1 MTLKEEITAAEN
13 NYREKLV
20 NYFTRIWGKT
30 YLSTYWEPGL
40 LKMHGKDSFK
50 SLHNELDNS

>member
-30 YLSTYWEPGL
+30 YLPTY
-40 LKMHGKDSFK
+40 
-50 SLHNELDNS
+50 